1 MIYILISLIAFFVG
15 VMVGDYHAIEGGE
28 NSGQKNT

>member
-1 MIYILISLIAFFVG
+1 MIYILISLFMFFAG
-15 VMVGDYHAIEGGE
+15 VIVGDYHAIEGGE